1 MGTGHATSLR
11 AHLDGCDDGLVT
23 VAPLLDRL
31 GSVTALIDTEPEAE
45 ALARLRAAETIVRP
59 LGSDEFVTRLEGIVQ
74 RRLRRQQ
81 SGRKAKTKADTG
93 DLFAG
98 VDEGPARRGNM

>member
-1 MGTGHATSLR
+1 M
-11 AHLDGCDDGLVT
+11 T

-45 ALARLRAAETIVRP
+45 ALARLRAAETIGRP

-74 RRLRRQQ
+74 RCLRRRQ
-81 SGRKAKTKADTG
+81 SERKAKTQADTG

-98 VDEGPARRGNM
+98 VDEGATRRGNM